1 MQENTEE
8 NEEFQKEKSQ
18 ISQDKNKELVR
29 YFLIILKIIKFK
41 VTKVVFVF
49 IYEK

>member
-29 YFLIILKIIKFK
+29 YFLIILKIIQFK